1 MAGFG
6 INRPILLASQVS
18 LEACRRYHC
27 AAETQF
33 GDGTAQFL
41 NRLFR
46 LLQRNQRQTL
56 ESRAFLEIGIT
67 EPVVPGTCDIDG
79 ELAGNDFA
87 ECETTRSVKH
97 RPFNSHIVH
106 KLYPAIHTDLA
117 EGAGDQLEQT
127 RGMKMVQRR
136 KDSSA
141 KPAALY
147 VRLRHVL

>member
-1 MAGFG
+1 TAGFG
-6 INRPILLASQVS
+6 INRPILLSSQGS
-18 LEACRRYHC
+18 LETCRRYHR
-27 AAETQF
+27 AAETQL
-33 GDGTAQFL
+33 GDGSAQFL
-41 NRLFR
+41 NRFFP

-56 ESRAFLEIGIT
+56 ESRAFLEISIT
-67 EPVVPGTCDIDG
+67 EPDFPSTRDIEG
-79 ELAGNDFA
+79 ELAGNDLA
-87 ECETTRSVKH
+87 ECETARGVKH

-136 KDSSA
+136 KNSST

-147 VRLRHVL
+147 VRFRHVL